1 MSTAHR
7 PLLLLFIACAAVLG
21 AVWASQLWGHLVPCE
36 LCLYERWPY
45 YAVLVL
51 SAAALIA
58 GRSGVAKA
66 ALALAA
72 LIFLAGAALAFYH
85 VGVERHWFPGP
96 SACTGSGPADS
107 LEEFRRRLLAQQPVA
122 CDQAQWSLFGVTL
135 AGWNLLAS
143 LALALFCISAMA
155 ALREPGA
162 GRGA

>member
-1 MSTAHR
+1 MSDR
-7 PLLLLFIACAAVLG
+7 RLLPLLLFIASAAVLA
-21 AVWASQLWGHLVPCE
+21 AVWASQIWGHLVPCE

-51 SAAALIA
+51 SAAALIS

-85 VGVERHWFPGP
+85 VGVERHWFAGP
-96 SACTGSGPADS
+96 TACTGSGAADS

-135 AGWNLLAS
+135 AGWNVVAS
-143 LALALFCISAMA
+143 LVLALFSIW
-155 ALREPGA
+155 ALRRLYWR
-162 GRGA
+162 RG